1 MQVNVSYKESM
12 PLRGT
17 NGAGHITLFDTSP
30 QYHGTG
36 SAPSPMEV
44 MLESLAACSMMDII
58 GILNK
63 KRREVGELAAH
74 IDAERAE
81 EHPKVFTAVRI
92 MYRLKSSDCTMT
104 DFERSIELSMEKYC
118 SVSAMLRASG
128 CRLEWSAELVHNERT
143 ERTIS

>member
-1 MQVNVSYKESM
+1 MQVSVSYKKSM

-17 NGAGHITLFDTSP
+17 NGAGHTTLFDTLP
-30 QYHGTG
+30 KYHGTG

-58 GILNK
+58 AILNK

-81 EHPKVFTAVRI
+81 EHPKVFTVVRI
-92 MYRLKSSDCTMT
+92 IYRLQSSDCTMT

-128 CRLEWSAELVHNERT
+128 CRLEWSAELVQKNGT
-143 ERTIS
+143 ETSIS